1 MINITT
7 SETFFNKDLN
17 DILKQNNTEF
27 NEYILNSG
35 TLLFK
40 MKDSNNENFDILNTI
55 GYYQNVMLKTMLFIY
70 IILVLCFLIIINYL
84 QFIFFQMNTIFK
96 FFPFI
101 ICFIVKLYISHI

>member
-40 MKDSNNENFDILNTI
+40 MKDSNNKNFDILNTI
-55 GYYQNVMLKTMLFIY
+55 GYYQNVIHNLTNKIKLLEDNNAVF
-70 IILVLCFLIIINYL
+70 LGVGSLSKKVAEDNFVWRVLT
-84 QFIFFQMNTIFK
+84 FFR
-96 FFPFI
+96 
-101 ICFIVKLYISHI
+101 LL